1 MGLWTSSGSLDAL
14 QFFASF
20 SVVLY
25 GCQGRAGGSS
35 REPRGGLGQLGC
47 APWEMRKGVG
57 RAAEAK
63 DCTAVPWELPA
74 SSRDCWHVSLALT
87 APGTPQAQNSQSWLS
102 SETLLWLPMGQFP
115 RNWRPPGTPLGTQL
129 KSAQIEVSKD
139 HRALRPGLLAD
150 DLAVPK
156 SAANVHLE
164 DGRRPDSLSCEDHS

>member
-1 MGLWTSSGSLDAL
+1 MPGAGRGQFSG
-14 QFFASF
+14 ASGRPG
-20 SVVLY
+20 SARMCPL
-25 GCQGRAGGSS
+25 GNAQGVR
-35 REPRGGLGQLGC
+35 
-47 APWEMRKGVG
+47 

-129 KSAQIEVSKD
+129 KSGQIEVSKD

-150 DLAVPK
+150 DLAVPN
-156 SAANVHLE
+156 SAANAHLE